1 MSQVLRMKFAS
12 IFLLFAAIA
21 AAEGPAA
28 VHPASDGRLSQA
40 IFTSQTEGC
49 REALPLLME
58 IMQQEPEN
66 AAAWFQL
73 GMCRGKV
80 GEQAAKVEAMERAV
94 ALRPADNAAR
104 HQLILALRILGRD
117 GQARDQVK
125 TLAETNPALAQQ
137 LARLLQDRAAPVQT
151 ADSRKPRSLQAQ

>member
-1 MSQVLRMKFAS
+1 MSQVPRMKFAS

-28 VHPASDGRLSQA
+28 KNLGSEERLAQA

-49 REALPLLME
+49 RAALPQLME
-58 IMQQEPEN
+58 ITQQEPN
-66 AAAWFQL
+66 SAAAWFQL

-80 GEQAAKVEAMERAV
+80 GEQVAKVEAMEKAV
-94 ALRPADNAAR
+94 ALRPADDAAR

-117 GQARDQVK
+117 GQAREQVK

-137 LARLLQDRAAPVQT
+137 LARLVQDRAAPVQT